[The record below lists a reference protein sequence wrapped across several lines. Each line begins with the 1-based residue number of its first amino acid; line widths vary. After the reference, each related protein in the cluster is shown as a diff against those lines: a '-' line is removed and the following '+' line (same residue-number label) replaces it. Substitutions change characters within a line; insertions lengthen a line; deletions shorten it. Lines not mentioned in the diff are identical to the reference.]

1 MTSLGGIPKSV
12 GDGSVL
18 NYAARIRWA
27 INKMTAG
34 LTATALAHATHA
46 APAAQDA
53 CKLTVIGPFVLLGA
67 SPMPSY

>member
-18 NYAARIRWA
+18 NYAARVRRA

-34 LTATALAHATHA
+34 LTAVALATHA
-46 APAAQDA
+46 AAA
-53 CKLTVIGPFVLLGA
+53 
-67 SPMPSY
+67 